1 MNSINMSLTASISY
15 RSHLL
20 DHDDSFRLVYL
31 EPGQKN
37 DVISVRLENARLSDT
52 PPYEALSYTWG
63 DATQTTT
70 IQISNDLNGSK
81 STVHGISLNCYSAL
95 QRLRRPDEHRALWID
110 AICINQE
117 SIVER
122 NHQLGLM
129 ATIYAKASEVIVY
142 LGEGD
147 EESDAA
153 MDIVANTVDPQD
165 RYIRLFKIN
174 GIYLQDVAPDNCV
187 VSLFRRPWFS
197 RIWVLQEIANAQRAT
212 VYCGSKELSWES
224 FRDFVH
230 LNVAMKQIEY
240 IPYAMQYCARR
251 PPPHWS
257 GVTTRLLKIL
267 IATRSCG
274 ATDPRDKVFALI
286 PLLEREQRLFCAT
299 NPESP
304 PESPRNIPI
313 DATIL
318 LSDISLNYSLS
329 PCNVFI
335 NLAVYF
341 LKHIGLDI
349 LRQIA
354 GPASR
359 LDSLPSWAPDWSQPP
374 ESRYR
379 NIEIR
384 PHDVLRDPD
393 LTWDYKIS
401 SFHELRVEAI
411 NCGVVTS
418 IGGLFDIDHDH
429 FPVSQWKRL
438 VPQEYLEY
446 SNRDE
451 GSPFERLIVANH
463 MRYPSAVRRALNTMS
478 ESDESSNSVRNI
490 RNKPS
495 RYRNPSSRFR
505 RILTGMVPSYAGQAK
520 LIFQTCDKRRLLVTD
535 GGKIGLAPANVEEG
549 DMIFFITGSSV
560 PFLLRKFTVIGQVG
574 DNYYKLIG
582 EGFLQGVTDGENT
595 SQLEH
600 IVII

>member
-1 MNSINMSLTASISY
+1 MSLTTSLSY
-15 RSHLL
+15 RSHIL

-70 IQISNDLNGSK
+70 IQISSDLDGYK
-81 STVHGISLNCYSAL
+81 PTVHSIALNCYLAL
-95 QRLRRPDEHRALWID
+95 QRLRRPDERRALWID
-110 AICINQE
+110 AICIDQE
-117 SIVER
+117 SIAER
-122 NHQLGLM
+122 DHQLSLM
-129 ATIYAKASEVIVY
+129 AAIYAKASEVIVY

-153 MDIVANTVDPQD
+153 MDIVASTVDPQD
-165 RYIRLFKIN
+165 HYVRSYVIN

-197 RIWVLQEIANAQRAT
+197 RIWVLQEIANAPRAT
-212 VYCGSKELSWES
+212 VYCGSKELSWEN

-230 LNVAMKQIEY
+230 LNVAMKWIEY
-240 IPYAMQYCARR
+240 IPYAMQYSARR
-251 PPPHWS
+251 SPPHWTN
-257 GVTTRLLKIL
+257 VATRLLNML

-286 PLLEREQRLFCAT
+286 PLLEREQRLLRAADPDSS
-299 NPESP
+299 PES
-304 PESPRNIPI
+304 SRNIPI

-329 PCNVFI
+329 PCSVFI

-374 ESRYR
+374 ESGYR
-379 NIEIR
+379 KIEIR
-384 PHDVLRDPD
+384 PYNVDPD
-393 LTWDYKIS
+393 PTWDYRIS

-411 NCGVVTS
+411 NRGVVTS
-418 IGGLFDIDHDH
+418 IGELFDIDHDR
-429 FPVSQWKRL
+429 FPVSQWRRL
-438 VPQEYLEY
+438 VPQECLEC
-446 SNRDE
+446 SDSDE
-451 GSPFERLIVANH
+451 GSPFERLVVANR
-463 MRYPSAVRRALNTMS
+463 MRYSSAVRRALVMMS
-478 ESDESSNSVRNI
+478 ESDESNNNVTVKNI

-495 RYRNPSSRFR
+495 RFRNPSSRFR
-505 RILTGMVPSYAGQAK
+505 RILTGMVPSYARQAEV
-520 LIFQTCDKRRLLVTD
+520 IFQTCDKRRLFVTD
-535 GGKIGLAPANVEEG
+535 DGRIGLAPAHVEAG
-549 DMIFFITGSSV
+549 DMIFYITGSSV
-560 PFLLRKFTVIGQVG
+560 PFLLRKFTAVGQVG

-582 EGFLQGVTDGENT
+582 EGYLHGATDGENKPP
-595 SQLEH
+595 LEH